1 MQCNK
6 LLNSQK
12 YKKSTLFIKYPKL
25 LFLLLAFEN
34 RSYKPKNRCLKKR
47 WFDWNEKWVEK
58 TWGIVYYI
66 VILENKVLES

>member
-34 RSYKPKNRCLKKR
+34 RPYKHKNRCLKKR
-47 WFDWNEKWVEK
+47 LFDWNEKMIEK
-58 TWGIVYYI
+58 IGGIVYYI
-66 VILENKVLES
+66 VILEIKILES

>member
-25 LFLLLAFEN
+25 LFLLLSIEN
-34 RSYKPKNRCLKKR
+34 RPYKHKNRCLKKR
-47 WFDWNEKWVEK
+47 WFDWNGKWVEK
-58 TWGIVYYI
+58 IVDIVYYI